1 MCEKSAQ
8 LQRALFSQLRGGE
21 TAFTSKH
28 AVQDVVRALPCV
40 STEVGDEQI
49 HGNNKF
55 EQSYS

>member
-1 MCEKSAQ
+1 MCEKRAQ
-8 LQRALFSQLRGGE
+8 WKRALFSQFSGCG
-21 TAFTSKH
+21 TAFTSKQAAH
-28 AVQDVVRALPCV
+28 DVVRALPCV